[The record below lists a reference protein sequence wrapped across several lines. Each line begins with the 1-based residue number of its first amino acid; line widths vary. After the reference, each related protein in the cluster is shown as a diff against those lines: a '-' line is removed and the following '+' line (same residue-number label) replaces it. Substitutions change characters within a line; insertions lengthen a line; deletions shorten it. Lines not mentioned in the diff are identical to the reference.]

1 MTSVRVRALNKRM
14 ERIKTVQG
22 SKIEIKDYKLYR
34 GLRIFHLESLTC
46 QLNLAVTNNV
56 PYITIISLVYVIWV
70 LNELALNLFNG
81 KNWTASQGVCGFLLL
96 KET

>member
-1 MTSVRVRALNKRM
+1 M
-14 ERIKTVQG
+14 ERITTVQG
-22 SKIEIKDYKLYR
+22 SKIEITDYKLYQ
-34 GLRIFHLESLTC
+34 GLRIFHLETLTC

-56 PYITIISLVYVIWV
+56 PYITIINLVIIWV

-81 KNWTASQGVCGFLLL
+81 KNWTATQGVCGFLLL